1 MRVTELRQLAP
12 ERFELGLSDG
22 TSLRVGLNQIAD
34 FSLFAGRELA
44 PEELEALREAAA
56 LQRTKER
63 ALRIIGQR
71 AMSEGELYQRMTE
84 KGETEQNA
92 AAAVAWL
99 IGLHLL
105 SDADYAAMV
114 ARHYAAKGYGRRRVE
129 QELYRRQVPK
139 PLWEAALAELPE
151 PELEALREAAA
162 LQRTKERAMR
172 IIGQRA
178 MSEGE
183 LYTRLTEKGETEQNA
198 AAAVA
203 WLVGLH
209 LLSDEDYAALVVR
222 HYAAKGYGR
231 RRVEQELYRRQVP
244 KALWEAALAE
254 LPEPGD
260 SLDRQL
266 QSRLRGAD
274 PGDRKALKRATDALL
289 RRGYGWEEIRTTL
302 ERWREQEE
310 T

>member
-12 ERFELGLSDG
+12 ERFGLGLSDG

-71 AMSEGELYQRMTE
+71 AMSEGELYQR
-84 KGETEQNA
+84 
-92 AAAVAWL
+92 
-99 IGLHLL
+99 
-105 SDADYAAMV
+105 
-114 ARHYAAKGYGRRRVE
+114 
-129 QELYRRQVPK
+129 
-139 PLWEAALAELPE
+139 
-151 PELEALREAAA
+151 
-162 LQRTKERAMR
+162 
-172 IIGQRA
+172 
-178 MSEGE
+178 
-183 LYTRLTEKGETEQNA
+183 LTEKGETEQNA

-209 LLSDEDYAALVVR
+209 LLSDEDYAALLVR

-289 RRGYGWEEIRTTL
+289 RRGYGWEEIREAV
-302 ERWREQEE
+302 ERYREEN
-310 T
+310 TDG